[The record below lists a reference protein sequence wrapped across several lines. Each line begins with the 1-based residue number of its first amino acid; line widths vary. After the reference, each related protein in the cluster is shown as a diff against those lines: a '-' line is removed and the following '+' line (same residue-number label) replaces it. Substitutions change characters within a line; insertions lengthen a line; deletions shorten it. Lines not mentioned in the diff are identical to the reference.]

1 GEGLNWEKWIPPT
14 AKVKTELDANLSSE
28 GPGWLYASEDAVLS
42 AGAIRVTYEGLN
54 AVARGRINPAFPYE
68 EDFEQGYEL
77 NQVASDGIS
86 FAYPPLPWLGARMRW
101 QVQELDGERV
111 AGNTL
116 DRVLFQRA
124 INFIGSW
131 KSQNYIVEMDVKVDA
146 APAQVD
152 IEDLEPESG
161 IMKLPADDVYLS
173 GWNMS
178 VTVDFSTRPDI
189 EEIEVALS
197 SGGELVHIL
206 SDPAEPP
213 LAQIELPHQCEDLVD
228 WSLNNGILD
237 ITLKL
242 SPQGSALESEFDEI
256 EEDVEDDY
264 SPTPSDVSVDF
275 SKDDDD
281 DEDDGGIPIL

>member
-1 GEGLNWEKWIPPT
+1 MTEDWEEKMLKQMAEMFKNMGMSVDIAQLRKLMEQFRDQFDSMGFDAEKL
-14 AKVKTELDANLSSE
+14 AKGDVNFNFDFSNLSK
-28 GPGWLYASEDAVLS
+28 
-42 AGAIRVTYEGLN
+42 
-54 AVARGRINPAFPYE
+54 
-68 EDFEQGYEL
+68 
-77 NQVASDGIS
+77 
-86 FAYPPLPWLGARMRW
+86 
-101 QVQELDGERV
+101 
-111 AGNTL
+111 
-116 DRVLFQRA
+116 LFQSGMSLEDMLS
-124 INFIGSW
+124 NLG
-131 KSQNYIVEMDVKVDA
+131 MDVKVDA

-213 LAQIELPHQCEDLVD
+213 LAQIELPHQCEDVVD

-242 SPQGSALESEFDEI
+242 SPQGSALESESDEI